1 MHKLF
6 CSINRNANPPKAD
19 VIKRL
24 TLIKSLIL
32 LEEFDEVSSHLKKLN
47 GMTDDA
53 AVKEIGDDPP
63 EADYSDAVGKIEKFI
78 TDRQKITVY
87 EDPEIE
93 LCLNLI
99 FNI

>member
-1 MHKLF
+1 METQTA
-6 CSINRNANPPKAD
+6 IGI

-24 TLIKSLIL
+24 TLIKGLIL
-32 LEEFDEVSSHLKKLN
+32 LEEFEEVSSHLKKLN

-53 AVKEIGDDPP
+53 AVKEIADDPP

-87 EDPEIE
+87 EASTSALAGSGNRSAE
-93 LCLNLI
+93 N
-99 FNI
+99 